1 MYSKADMQSKSCG
14 GYQHKHLRPA
24 EIQKSGK
31 HVEKAILAI
40 QSFLNPF
47 DVPEKGKLYCISSRA
62 PALAAVEKDMMAA
75 ESIGKQ
81 AKESFIKERLHTKEW
96 FFDLVK
102 KLKLKTFQCGDKKV
116 EVKTAENKF
125 IITKQH
131 RCVAIQLLVKSQTH
145 G

>member
-1 MYSKADMQSKSCG
+1 M
-14 GYQHKHLRPA
+14 
-24 EIQKSGK
+24 
-31 HVEKAILAI
+31 LAL
-40 QSFLNPF
+40 QSFLSPF
-47 DVPEKGKLYCISSRA
+47 DVPEKGKLHCISSRA
-62 PALAAVEKDMMAA
+62 PPPAAVEKDMMAA

-81 AKESFIKERLHTKEW
+81 AKKSFIKERLYTKEW

-102 KLKLKTFQCGDKKV
+102 KLKLKTFQCGDKIVK
-116 EVKTAENKF
+116 VKTAENKF